1 MTITTEAPI
10 APERLLAD
18 ALRAALADLMPQITR
33 QRDPELCLYTP
44 AETAEILGVTENWVL
59 EKVKSRSIP
68 FTRVGRFTRFAARHI
83 RAIQDAGEV
92 DPATRGRRRRAAA

>member
-1 MTITTEAPI
+1 MTTTTI
-10 APERLLAD
+10 APPAPEGPLVD
-18 ALRAALADLMPQITR
+18 AFRAALADLIPQIIR

-44 AETAEILGVTENWVL
+44 AEAAEFLGVTENWVL
-59 EKVKSRSIP
+59 EKVKARSIP

-92 DPATRGRRRRAAA
+92 DPATRGRRRRAA